1 MTKKITETKTI
12 KAVKPKKK
20 TAYVCIGSFYTFYS
34 ILFSIDKCLR
44 WFATLTDKPM
54 KEKTFFDKYKKGDES
69 ELHDFECIK
78 VTEKDVAVYGFMTE
92 SSDFFIDIVNKKM
105 TDKQAFKKITGEDP
119 KYMKMS
125 YKFDINFD
133 CHD

>member
-1 MTKKITETKTI
+1 MTKKITDAKTTKT
-12 KAVKPKKK
+12 VKPKKK
-20 TAYVCIGSFYTFYS
+20 TAYVCIGSFYTFY
-34 ILFSIDKCLR
+34 FSLPPINMCLR

-54 KEKTFFDKYKKGDES
+54 KEKQFFDKYKKGNES

-78 VTEKDVAVYGFMTE
+78 VTENDVAVYGFMTK
-92 SSDFFIDIVNKKM
+92 SHDFFIDVVDKKM
-105 TDKQAFKKITGEDP
+105 TDEQAFKKITGEEP

-125 YKFDINFD
+125 YKFDINFK